1 MTTPLDDVEAALVNA
16 SNALFEIDE
25 SKKPWRYE
33 ELNKAINEALRLTQ
47 AWKEDDAGQS
57 GDYDAP

>member
-25 SKKPWRYE
+25 SKKPWRYG

-47 AWKEDDAGQS
+47 AWKEDDERKR
-57 GDYDAP
+57 

>member
-1 MTTPLDDVEAALVNA
+1 MW
-16 SNALFEIDE
+16 EIDQ
-25 SKKPWRYE
+25 KKKFHRYV
-33 ELNKAINEALRLTQ
+33 ELNEAIDEALRLTQ